1 MLIYLKRLIINKVNR
16 HFCHVSR
23 KFRRTLMR
31 FENRFNPWIGIIDF
45 NYFDEKRLK
54 DARRGKQKGEQIQNF
69 QYARSQRYLERVCQ
83 QYVELKTLFGIE
95 KSIFLFEENFLMFC
109 HFGTSKNDRE
119 ILQWIFLDERYV
131 KLNVRV

>member
-95 KSIFLFEENFLMFC
+95 KSIFLFEENFLTVSYT
-109 HFGTSKNDRE
+109 HLTLPTKR
-119 ILQWIFLDERYV
+119 IV
-131 KLNVRV
+131 